1 MFKMQYSI
9 YLAFG
14 VLILSC
20 GSFKSLSDEISVDVN
35 LPANEEIS
43 NSFLSNEPVIS
54 SFESNNVKKLNL
66 QQQNKL
72 DSIYSILISEKEV
85 LIDFEDRELYDNLI
99 YENLNDTTFLTNIYM
114 KTPTDGS
121 PVSYQYNVLKG
132 DEIYYSF
139 ENIGK
144 SKIEEVSILEG
155 DTYRFVKQKFPKKSK
170 QSGKI
175 RIINDNP
182 LTLNVI
188 NNGFFKNKGLFGSNL
203 KISLKKV
210 SPLNI
215 NYEEVYDSLPSEQI
229 VIKVLNDTIYNSIY
243 NESLVLKP
251 ILDITGK
258 SELIVPLDIDPEGKE
273 LVGWGYWVS
282 LNPFNTIDWFSN
294 KDNDLIN
301 FAKQEFF
308 NSDEKISLQN
318 SVNDNIKLKVN
329 NISLD
334 VRTPNYS
341 GNYALYQT
349 DKKIDKPHRRA
360 EVVIRNFS
368 NIYSYNIKLGLVS
381 VFFKEREVYQKSEVY
396 EKKKFIKL
404 SINE

>member
-1 MFKMQYSI
+1 MFRMQYLI
-9 YLAFG
+9 YLSFG

-99 YENLNDTTFLTNIYM
+99 YKNLNDTTFLTNIYM

-282 LNPFNTIDWFSN
+282 
-294 KDNDLIN
+294 
-301 FAKQEFF
+301 
-308 NSDEKISLQN
+308 
-318 SVNDNIKLKVN
+318 
-329 NISLD
+329 
-334 VRTPNYS
+334 
-341 GNYALYQT
+341 
-349 DKKIDKPHRRA
+349 
-360 EVVIRNFS
+360 
-368 NIYSYNIKLGLVS
+368 
-381 VFFKEREVYQKSEVY
+381 
-396 EKKKFIKL
+396 
-404 SINE
+404 

>member
-1 MFKMQYSI
+1 MQYLI
-9 YLAFG
+9 YLSFG

-188 NNGFFKNKGLFGSNL
+188 NNGFFKNKDYLGQIL
-203 KISLKKV
+203 K
-210 SPLNI
+210 
-215 NYEEVYDSLPSEQI
+215 
-229 VIKVLNDTIYNSIY
+229 
-243 NESLVLKP
+243 LVLKRCH
-251 ILDITGK
+251 L
-258 SELIVPLDIDPEGKE
+258 
-273 LVGWGYWVS
+273 
-282 LNPFNTIDWFSN
+282 
-294 KDNDLIN
+294 
-301 FAKQEFF
+301 
-308 NSDEKISLQN
+308 
-318 SVNDNIKLKVN
+318 
-329 NISLD
+329 
-334 VRTPNYS
+334 
-341 GNYALYQT
+341 
-349 DKKIDKPHRRA
+349 
-360 EVVIRNFS
+360 
-368 NIYSYNIKLGLVS
+368 
-381 VFFKEREVYQKSEVY
+381 
-396 EKKKFIKL
+396 
-404 SINE
+404 

>member
-1 MFKMQYSI
+1 MQYLF
-9 YLAFG
+9 YLAFF
-14 VLILSC
+14 VLIFSC
-20 GSFKSLSDEISVDVN
+20 SSFQSLSDKISVDVN
-35 LPANEEIS
+35 LPANDEIS

-54 SFESNNVKKLNL
+54 SFEVNNESELNP
-66 QQQNKL
+66 QQQSKL

-99 YENLNDTTFLTNIYM
+99 YKNLNDTTFLTNIYM

-132 DEIYYSF
+132 DEIYFSF

-144 SKIEEVSILEG
+144 KSIKEVSILEG
-155 DTYRFVKQKFPKKSK
+155 DTYRFVKQRFPKKSK
-170 QSGKI
+170 EQGKI
-175 RIINDNP
+175 RIIKDNP
-182 LTLNVI
+182 LTLNII

-215 NYEEVYDSLPSEQI
+215 KYEEVYDSVPSEQI
-229 VIKVLNDTIYNSIY
+229 AIKVLNDTIYNSFY
-243 NESLVLKP
+243 DQSLILKP

-273 LVGWGYWVS
+273 LIGWGYWVS

-341 GNYALYQT
+341 RNYALYES

-368 NIYSYNIKLGLVS
+368 NIYSYNIKIGLVS

>member
-1 MFKMQYSI
+1 MFKMQYLL
-9 YLAFG
+9 YLAFL
-14 VLILSC
+14 VLIFSC
-20 GSFKSLSDEISVDVN
+20 SSFQNLSDNISVDVN
-35 LPANEEIS
+35 LPANDEIS
-43 NSFLSNEPVIS
+43 DSFLSNEPVIS
-54 SFESNNVKKLNL
+54 TFEVNNERQLNPK
-66 QQQNKL
+66 QQSKL
-72 DSIYSILISEKEV
+72 DSIYSILVSEKEV
-85 LIDFEDRELYDNLI
+85 LIDFEERELYDNLL
-99 YENLNDTTFLTNIYM
+99 YKNLKDTTFLTNIYM

-121 PVSYQYNVLKG
+121 PVSYQYNVLKD
-132 DEIYYSF
+132 DEIYFSF

-144 SKIEEVSILEG
+144 RSIDEISILEG
-155 DTYRFVKQKFPKKSK
+155 DTYRFVKQRFPKKSK
-170 QSGKI
+170 EQGKI

-182 LTLNVI
+182 LTLNI
-188 NNGFFKNKGLFGSNL
+188 TNNGFFKNKGLFGSSL

-210 SPLNI
+210 SPLDI
-215 NYEEVYDSLPSEQI
+215 KYEEVYDSVPSEKV
-229 VIKVLNDTIYNSIY
+229 VIKVLNDTIYNSFY
-243 NESLVLKP
+243 DESLILKP

-258 SELIVPLDIDPEGKE
+258 SELRVPLDIDPEGKE
-273 LVGWGYWVS
+273 LIGWGYWVS

-341 GNYALYQT
+341 GNYALYES

-360 EVVIRNFS
+360 EVVLRNFS

-381 VFFKEREVYQKSEVY
+381 VFFKEREVHQKSEVY
-396 EKKKFIKL
+396 EKMKFIKL